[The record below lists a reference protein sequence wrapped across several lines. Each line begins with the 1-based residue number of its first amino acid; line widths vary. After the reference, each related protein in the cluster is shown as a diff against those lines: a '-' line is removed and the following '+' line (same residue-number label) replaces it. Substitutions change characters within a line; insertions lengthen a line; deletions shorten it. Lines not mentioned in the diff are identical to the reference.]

1 MRLFL
6 LAVAF
11 AASAQWSTVAHAQ
24 TAAPATPP
32 KAAPPTT
39 ATPPKAAPP
48 TPATPKAA
56 APAATP
62 PKGTSPAASVA
73 ATGVQT
79 PADYTIG
86 NDDVLTI
93 VFWRD
98 KDMSTD
104 VQVRP
109 DGKISLPLLND
120 VQSAG
125 LTPEQ
130 LRASLNERAGTL
142 IEDPTVSVV
151 VKAINS
157 RRVYI
162 TGSVAK
168 PGLYPLGEPTTVLQ
182 LIAMAGV
189 VSDYA
194 DAKKVQIIRT
204 ENGKSISHKFNY
216 RDFIKGKNVSQNI
229 ELKSGDTVI
238 VP

>member
-11 AASAQWSTVAHAQ
+11 AASAQWWTVAHAQ
-24 TAAPATPP
+24 TASATPP
-32 KAAPPTT
+32 KAASPTT
-39 ATPPKAAPP
+39 ATPPKAASPS
-48 TPATPKAA
+48 ATL
-56 APAATP
+56 

-73 ATGVQT
+73 PAGVQT
-79 PADYTIG
+79 PPDYTIG

-98 KDMSTD
+98 KDMSTE

-120 VQSAG
+120 VQAAG

-130 LRASLNERAGTL
+130 LRANINERAGTL

-162 TGSVAK
+162 TGQVGK
-168 PGLYPLGEPTTVLQ
+168 PGIYPLSESTTVLQ
-182 LIAMAGV
+182 LIAMAGGV
-189 VSDYA
+189 DEYA
-194 DAKKVQIIRT
+194 DSKKIQIIRT

-216 RDFIKGKNVSQNI
+216 QDFIKGKNVSQNI